1 MMTWCL
7 ISTSVSPG
15 GILDSRSRSPGWV
28 WALYTSTGGQCWSK
42 LFKLFKYS
50 NSKDRIVV
58 FDIRIRSIFKTRI
71 YSVFSIR
78 SKFSID
84 TANIRSLFELFEQY
98 GPNSTIR
105 YSYSVHSQ
113 NPNIFG
119 IRYSVQ
125 IYYSAQH
132 WSEPQYQ
139 ETGNLYPGASGNQSS
154 NYYHGF

>member
-84 TANIRSLFELFEQY
+84 TTNIRSLFELFEQF

-105 YSYSVHSQ
+105 YSYSVYFQ
-113 NPNIFG
+113 NPNIFNIWSKFTIQHNTGQGSSHQARPRPEFEIAG
-119 IRYSVQ
+119 IFCWFHVLLKR
-125 IYYSAQH
+125 
-132 WSEPQYQ
+132 
-139 ETGNLYPGASGNQSS
+139 
-154 NYYHGF
+154 